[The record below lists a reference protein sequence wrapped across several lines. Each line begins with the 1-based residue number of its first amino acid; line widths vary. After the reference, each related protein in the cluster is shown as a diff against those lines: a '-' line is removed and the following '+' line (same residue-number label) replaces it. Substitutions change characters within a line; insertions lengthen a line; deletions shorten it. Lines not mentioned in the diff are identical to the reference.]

1 MATSRDKTS
10 ASKVQSK
17 RIAPKQVQ
25 PEQGRRDQSGR
36 ERGVAVVTGGAG
48 SIGTVICFALARE
61 GMRVVVGYNRSG
73 EKARALA
80 AKLPGEGHAA
90 LAAPVT
96 DSGALATLAA
106 EIAGRYGVCDV
117 LVNCAGVTRFVPHG
131 DLEGLDD
138 TLIDS
143 ILSTNVRGAFAA
155 VRALRPLLEKS
166 KQTGGAVVV
175 NISSIAAVTAM
186 GSNVIYCASKAAVD
200 NMTKSLARALAPR
213 IRVVSVSPGV
223 VDNDFIRSMDQ
234 QWLKEQVARTPLKRL
249 SAPDEV
255 AGAVVAAIK
264 HLTFTTGSIIPVD
277 GGRPL
282 S

>member
-1 MATSRDKTS
+1 MESSRKEVSHQS
-10 ASKVQSK
+10 A
-17 RIAPKQVQ
+17 RN
-25 PEQGRRDQSGR
+25 
-36 ERGVAVVTGGAG
+36 ERGVAIVTGGAG
-48 SIGTVICFALARE
+48 SIGTVICYALARD
-61 GMRVVVGYNRSG
+61 GMRVVVGYNRSA

-80 AKLPGEGHAA
+80 ANLPGEGHAA

-96 DSGALATLAA
+96 DSGALTTLAA

-117 LVNCAGVTRFVPHG
+117 LVNCAGTTRFVPHG

-138 TLIDS
+138 SLIDS
-143 ILSTNVRGAFAA
+143 ILSTNVRGPFAA

-223 VDNDFIRSMDQ
+223 VDNDFIRSMDPR
-234 QWLKEQVARTPLKRL
+234 WLEEQVSRTPLKRL

-264 HLTFTTGSIIPVD
+264 YLTFTTGSIIPVD